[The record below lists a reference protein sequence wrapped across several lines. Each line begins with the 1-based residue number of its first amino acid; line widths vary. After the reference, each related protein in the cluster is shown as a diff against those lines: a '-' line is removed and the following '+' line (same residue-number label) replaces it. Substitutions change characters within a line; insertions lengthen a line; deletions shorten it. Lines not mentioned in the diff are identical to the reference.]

1 MSYPQYQNRVEEL
14 IKRYRYNP
22 ELFTAEQ
29 VNELQE
35 IAVSQNLDFKPKDD
49 DFSIKKAA
57 IKLQQG
63 FFEGF
68 TTISIGDEPT
78 NTYEAI
84 AHSLGHLA
92 GFAPGIIAA
101 PVRMVAGKTAGR
113 LVQSMGQKSIPM
125 IVGGLGQ
132 KGFEKGLAKA
142 GAESL
147 EFMKKGSA
155 TRSIAEQAVHLGT
168 ASAAS
173 SIWKGPD
180 QIFDAGVH
188 GALAGGAFGGIGN
201 FTRFN
206 NILKNGTPEQVKKAE
221 GVFKASL
228 GASLQTAPSI
238 VNGDPIEMIIYNT
251 LLGGY
256 FGYSSQPA
264 YRQEATKFISNLRN
278 DKTGETFF
286 RPEQNPEWNNYSKKT
301 KDYILNGE
309 GDWLGPVKD
318 MPATVNESARRYVI
332 KNNENVPQ
340 DMLESYISDRA
351 RNKFNTKE
359 PTMDELGVIYR
370 EQADKMWNGQTYGFE
385 TVSKVIK
392 DPDAVPGQNEVGTDT
407 TVKTERAKPKE
418 GEAKEPQPQDA
429 YKPEELGVISIDAD
443 GFIKFGKAHQEMD
456 GQQVGDKRIDRPAD
470 NLEQPIEPYTTLAY
484 VRKNVKENPKEI
496 LYKLVKPLGSKI
508 DKDTNNLI
516 PDVSPKEFWRMQENL
531 HSEHN
536 KYIFGGV
543 KEKGLLNIR
552 EYHIDSNIPIKS
564 IVDALVKGGHVSKKE
579 LKQSYSDSL
588 KIELELNAGE
598 GPIDTVKKMHERAWK
613 SNVLA
618 EAERNGLYE
627 KGGSL
632 DRLGEIMADGYSKNV
647 VDWNKREQLYHD
659 KSFPLQLEGKYKYGI
674 FSDKMVDERGKAI
687 DEIHASD
694 TDGTVFYNTKTHRE
708 ITENTKIPEDQITA
722 MNKPVMIA
730 KVADG
735 GVMAVKSAGRVAGPK
750 LQAFMDAKGLDMV
763 VFKSSSKHYGNQK
776 VHDMIYS
783 ERGYESSIAPEQVLQ
798 MNKSDVRI
806 NLGTKENPDTALKGQ
821 KFVKQL
827 FGVMNNTQ
835 FSPEHIEHVFNN
847 YFKPS
852 IDGTYSANQAVLAY
866 TNTGKGS
873 LSKLNINDVSAGT
886 VWKIINSNS
895 SNKNIQKLK
904 SHFLKQIHKLHRD
917 LDPEIT
923 DYEDVQY
930 TSDQWAQ
937 YLQRNNRI
945 LEAAGFESDGVRKLF
960 KYTRKHEERVMMKY
974 FIDRYLYPKYKYSA
988 KAWLSPKL
996 PEFKISEGEFM
1007 ADMDWNPDVIFKGK
1021 DYKLWD
1027 LWNLNRVLKGE
1038 KLSKTSEE
1046 KHKRR
1051 VKEIRKKFGKDYKD
1065 IDIKDIES
1073 ALEFTTIRVP
1083 ADSAS
1088 GVRIL
1093 KFRGFTGEKGV
1104 SIHTNGKDNEYLGGA
1119 DKDSDSAF
1127 LYQGFDAKTKQ
1138 GFKDNKYEWQKGN
1151 KQDGEY
1157 IPGKAEEFD
1166 SLFIGKEFAKKQKE
1180 VENSANDLNELSKQ
1194 LKDGKISQE
1203 VYNNAAYEHRLLSS
1217 RLMPYKTKASKFSPS
1232 MRKMVARSAARGQQ
1246 GLGFGITGKN
1256 IIMSFADAV
1265 NAKGGKHRVELIKKD
1280 DDFKYGEFEVSLKPG
1295 GIEKLRRLG
1304 REVVNRFADA
1314 ADYPSQ
1320 IDYSKVREILFRE
1333 AFDVKWI
1340 KIPNHVKNN
1349 PKLTLTEHAFKKLSN
1364 DSLFSQVKA
1373 TLNLANSAP
1382 KSYEKDGNPKSMQ
1395 ADAFETSVENAV
1407 RVINQ
1412 NDFGNMASRIL
1423 SQMKKDGVH
1432 MTGGLS
1438 PDVSTGKRSNYNL
1451 NILDKINS
1459 INREVN
1465 KLIMLGDKNLSK
1477 QELAFKKRLRRVL
1490 LGTEFNLTGDSYLTS
1505 VNLKTGK
1512 RESIIDL
1519 INMKNQWGDGPKFT
1533 TDLILDKIGNSLYT
1547 VASYNNIV
1555 KSGFNIYK
1563 SLISN
1568 GMKHN
1573 RAMEVVEKILL
1584 PISVES
1590 KRIKDIYENVGKEG
1604 GSDIWKVKLEEYDAE
1619 VRLFRNGPTLK
1630 KASEKNNIPIE
1641 YLKEYFNQWLL
1652 SPFDAGGTSSLRIG
1666 GPSKIPIQSQ
1676 SIPDSS
1682 LKGLFGEFNR
1692 IYEAGIKDMK
1702 VDAKDVA
1709 DTVLKSNFINTP
1721 ELSTGPSQSVESTA
1735 IKIIDIVKPK
1745 TKGKQDLES
1754 IALTDKELAD
1764 VRELKDNLSKN
1775 PEFAKNFND
1784 WFPSFHKD
1792 VVGYYKDVNAMN
1804 AMDVKAVNIWL
1815 KDLSTRSTGKWGS
1828 KVPDWIFRADP
1839 RTIDEAML
1847 LRDARLFSSFDKPVL
1862 QRDGSIKFKEV
1873 KKYMST
1879 AGAMKEFFQRI
1890 HTLENKY
1897 ISEIQDKN
1905 DKEFSFRKELTIE
1918 NSTALNDLV
1927 ISKRQGEEYISTD
1940 TYQKIKNKK
1949 FKIEGK
1955 EMDIDTAIDFISD
1968 KYTKVFKEVS
1978 EKWIHSP
1985 KNDKYIKYNKDGSI
1999 DVQHFFR
2006 TALEPAAKGQGLE
2019 IVPIETLLKF
2029 NYEYALEKKI
2039 SDGHWK
2045 SSRAKYRKKHPF
2057 KEVGAKKF
2065 EEYFPHMDFGKTEK
2079 ARAEILKFKT
2089 ERIEQAFEDAIKA
2102 GKSEK
2107 EAWEAKAIE
2116 ALKWDM
2122 ISESGE
2128 AISSGIARDVID
2140 GINNN
2145 VDFVALSKKTQ
2156 GIGLNKRTQNILD
2169 REFDMPGYSRRTD
2182 VIDNYIE
2189 NVIRNH
2195 YKLIQASMGN
2205 YQIDRFE
2212 KSKTFGKDTKDW
2224 AFVLRE
2230 YLKNSLGHQTTFS
2243 EDIVNA
2249 TGISKRMKGI
2259 LDKSFYYNMSDQR
2272 VIDGWNKLDKSFGKH
2287 ASKVP
2292 FLKNLPKV
2300 TANKTENPELYK
2312 EQVKARQEYQSR
2324 IIHELGRKEAKFQL
2338 MTLLANSGT
2347 ATANM
2352 FGGSSMTIAS
2362 AGFRNFRRANSS
2374 KWLTENVIKDSKG
2387 QFHLKLEEVIIDKVT
2402 GKKRQKL
2409 VKTKKHLD
2417 KWIAEQG
2424 VIDNFIQDEL
2434 QLNTAWKAEFSKN
2447 KENTQ
2452 NFIKEAKKI
2461 ISKNPDVKDATLF
2474 ELARRYNINKAL
2486 LKGGAWFMAASER
2499 KLRMDAFLSHAL
2511 QFRDQ
2516 FGTMVKD
2523 LPLSDPAVIEAGL
2536 KGIEAT
2542 QFLYH
2547 SAFRPA
2553 YMRTSLGKVLTRFK
2567 LFAFQSIRTRRE
2579 LYRKAKYY
2587 GFKPGTEGFEK
2598 FKDLFLIDMMTFA
2611 LGSAFSYSLFDTAL
2625 PPPYDWAQETGQ
2637 WLFGDKRER
2646 EKAFFGQWPY
2656 PVAPL
2661 QIATPPVARI
2671 PMSVFSSLF
2680 NNDWDRFMD
2689 YHIYTMFPFG
2699 RMVRQFDKTFDEP
2712 YGTTL
2717 GRGMQQ
2723 FFRLPGDKLVSK
2735 IDRAKLADRRKQEIK
2750 EELEYFNE
2758 VA

>member
-14 IKRYRYNP
+14 IKQYRYNP

-35 IAVSQNLDFKPKDD
+35 IAVSQNLEFKPKDD

-78 NTYEAI
+78 NTYESI

-101 PVRMVAGKTAGR
+101 PVKMVAGKTAGK
-113 LVQSMGQKSIPM
+113 LVQSMGQKSVPM
-125 IVGGLGQ
+125 IFGGLGQ

-155 TRSIAEQAVHLGT
+155 TRSIAEQAVHLGV

-173 SIWKGPD
+173 NIWKGPD

-206 NILKNGTPEQVKKAE
+206 NILKNGSPEQIKKAE

-264 YRQEATKFISNLRN
+264 YRQEATKFISGLRF

-286 RPEQNPEWNNYSKKT
+286 RPEQSPEWNNYSKKT

-340 DMLESYISDRA
+340 DMLESYISNRA

-370 EQADKMWNGQTYGFE
+370 EEADKMWNGQTYGFE
-385 TVSKVIK
+385 TAPKVTV

-407 TVKTERAKPKE
+407 TIKTERAKPKE

-443 GFIKFGKAHQEMD
+443 GLIKFGKAHQEID

-484 VRKNVKENPKEI
+484 VRKNVAENNKKV

-508 DKDTNNLI
+508 DKDTNDLI
-516 PDVSPKEFWRMQENL
+516 SDISPREFWRMQENL
-531 HSEHN
+531 HSDHN

-543 KEKGLLNIR
+543 KDKGLLNVR
-552 EYHIDSNIPIKS
+552 EYHLDSNMPIKA

-579 LKQSYSDSL
+579 LEQSYQDSL
-588 KIELELNAGE
+588 KIELEWNAGE

-613 SNVLA
+613 SNILA
-618 EAERNGLYE
+618 EAERNGLYQ
-627 KGGSL
+627 KGGNL

-659 KSFPLQLEGKYKYGI
+659 KSFPLQLEGKYKYGV
-674 FSDKMVDERGKAI
+674 FSDKMIDELGVAI

-708 ITENTKIPEDQITA
+708 ITENTKIPETA

-763 VFKSSSKHYGNQK
+763 VFKSASKHYGNQK

-806 NLGTKENPDTALKGQ
+806 NLGTKENPSTALKGQ

-835 FSPEHIEHVFNN
+835 FSPEHIEHVFNT

-852 IDGTYSANQAVLAY
+852 IQGKDASNKIALDYV
-866 TNTGKGS
+866 NTGKGN
-873 LSKLNINDVSAGT
+873 LSKLHINDVSTGT

-904 SHFLKQIHKLHRD
+904 SHFLKQIHKLHKD

-923 DYEDVQY
+923 DYEDTQY
-930 TSDQWAQ
+930 TSDEWAQ

-1007 ADMDWNPDVIFKGK
+1007 ADSDFNPNVTYKGK
-1021 DYKLWD
+1021 DYKLKD
-1027 LWNLNRVLKGE
+1027 LWRMHE
-1038 KLSKTSEE
+1038 KDPNN
-1046 KHKRR
+1046 
-1051 VKEIRKKFGKDYKD
+1051 KDLQD
-1065 IDIKDIES
+1065 
-1073 ALEFTTIRVP
+1073 ALDYTVIRVP

-1151 KQDGEY
+1151 KQNGEY

-1166 SLFIGKEFAKKQKE
+1166 SLFIGSNHKEQ
-1180 VENSANDLNELSKQ
+1180 SA
-1194 LKDGKISQE
+1194 
-1203 VYNNAAYEHRLLSS
+1203 
-1217 RLMPYKTKASKFSPS
+1217 PYKSKASKFSPS
-1232 MRKMVARSAARGQQ
+1232 MRRMVARSAARGQQ

-1256 IIMSFADAV
+1256 MIMSFADAV
-1265 NAKGGKHRVELIKKD
+1265 NAKGGTHRVQLAGKKGVYAD
-1280 DDFKYGEFEVSLKPG
+1280 YEVSLKPG

-1320 IDYSKVREILFRE
+1320 VDYSKVREILFNE
-1333 AFDVKWI
+1333 AFDVKVNQWPDFI
-1340 KIPNHVKNN
+1340 EGATPF
-1349 PKLTLTEHAFKKLSN
+1349 KLLGRDN
-1364 DSLFSQVKA
+1364 LFSQIKS
-1373 TLNLANSAP
+1373 TLNLANSTP
-1382 KSYEKDGNPKSMQ
+1382 KSYRADGTSTSMSPS
-1395 ADAFETSVENAV
+1395 AFESAIENTY
-1407 RVINQ
+1407 RGIRE
-1412 NDFGNMASRIL
+1412 NDFGNISSRII
-1423 SQMKKDGVH
+1423 SEMRNDGVH
-1432 MTGGLS
+1432 LDGSLNPSATS
-1438 PDVSTGKRSNYNL
+1438 QRTADQNIQIINRINEINRQIDVSIRK
-1451 NILDKINS
+1451 
-1459 INREVN
+1459 
-1465 KLIMLGDKNLSK
+1465 GDESLSK
-1477 QELAFKKRLRRVL
+1477 QQLVFKNKFRKMLF
-1490 LGTEFNLTGDSYLTS
+1490 GAEFNLQGRDYMITEKDVTELLSQQWPD
-1505 VNLKTGK
+1505 GK
-1512 RESIIDL
+1512 
-1519 INMKNQWGDGPKFT
+1519 PKFT
-1533 TDLILDKIGNSLYT
+1533 TDFILDKMGNSIYA

-1555 KSGFNIYK
+1555 KSGYNIYK
-1563 SLISN
+1563 DLIAS
-1568 GMKHN
+1568 GVKHKE
-1573 RAMEVVEKILL
+1573 AMSTTEKILK
-1584 PISVES
+1584 PIAKKSQEL
-1590 KRIKDIYENVGKEG
+1590 KELYENLGKEEG
-1604 GSDIWKVKLEEYDAE
+1604 RDIWETKLEQYDMDVNLYKA
-1619 VRLFRNGPTLK
+1619 LLK
-1630 KASEKNNIPIE
+1630 KGAKNNNISHEHIF
-1641 YLKEYFNQWLL
+1641 EYFNQWLL
-1652 SPFDAGGTSSLRIG
+1652 SPFHPGLSKKRDS

-1676 SIPDSS
+1676 SIPDSA

-1692 IYEAGIKDMK
+1692 IYEAGIKDIK

-1735 IKIIDIVKPK
+1735 IKIIDIVKRK
-1745 TKGKQDLES
+1745 TTGKQDLES
-1754 IALTDKELAD
+1754 AALTEKELLD
-1764 VRELKDNLSKN
+1764 VKELKDNLSKN
-1775 PEFAKNFND
+1775 PEFSKNFD
-1784 WFPSFHKD
+1784 EWFPSFHHD
-1792 VVGYYKDVNAMN
+1792 VVGYYKDVNAIN
-1804 AMDVKAVNIWL
+1804 ARDIKAVNIWL

-1839 RTIDEAML
+1839 RTVDEAMM
-1847 LRDARLFSSFDKPVL
+1847 LREAKLFNSFDKPVL
-1862 QRDGSIKFKEV
+1862 QKDGTIV
-1873 KKYMST
+1873 KKDIKRYMST

-1890 HTLENKY
+1890 HTLENKF
-1897 ISEIQDKN
+1897 ISEVQERN
-1905 DKEFSFRKELTIE
+1905 DKELKFRKELTIE
-1918 NSTALNDLV
+1918 DSTSLNDLV

-1955 EMDIDTAIDFISD
+1955 EMDIDTAIDFISN
-1968 KYTKVFKEVS
+1968 KYTKIFKEVS
-1978 EKWIHSP
+1978 EKWIHSS
-1985 KNDKYIKYNKDGSI
+1985 KNDKYIKFNKNGSI
-1999 DVQHFFR
+1999 NIEHFFNK
-2006 TALEPAAKGQGLE
+2006 ALKPAAKGYGLAN
-2019 IVPIETLLKF
+2019 VPIETLLRF
-2029 NYEYALEKKI
+2029 NYEYSLEKQI

-2045 SSRAKYRKKHPF
+2045 SSRDKYRKKYPF
-2057 KEVGAKKF
+2057 KGVGSKKF
-2065 EEYFPHMDFGKTEK
+2065 EEYFPHMDFGKTQK
-2079 ARAEILKFKT
+2079 SRAEILKFKT

-2128 AISSGIARDVID
+2128 AISSGISRDVID
-2140 GINNN
+2140 AINNN
-2145 VDFVALSKKTQ
+2145 VNFIELAKKTD

-2169 REFDMPGYSRRTD
+2169 RQFDMPGYSRRTD

-2195 YKLIQASMGN
+2195 YKLIQASVGN

-2212 KSKTFGKDTKDW
+2212 KTGKLGKDTKDW

-2243 EDIVNA
+2243 DDIIAA

-2259 LDKSFYYNMSDQR
+2259 LDKSMYSMMSDQN
-2272 VIDGWNKLDKSFGKH
+2272 IINKWDKLEKSFGKH
-2287 ASKVP
+2287 ASKTP
-2292 FLKNLPKV
+2292 FLKNLPQV
-2300 TANKTENPELYK
+2300 TANKNGTKEELKLHK
-2312 EQVKARQEYQSR
+2312 EQVKARREYQSR

-2374 KWLTENVIKDSKG
+2374 KWLEKNIIRNAKGEYHLELEN
-2387 QFHLKLEEVIIDKVT
+2387 
-2402 GKKRQKL
+2402 KKI
-2409 VKTKKHLD
+2409 VKTKKELD

-2447 KENTQ
+2447 KENVE
-2452 NFIKEAKKI
+2452 NFIKESKKI
-2461 ISKNPDVKDATLF
+2461 ISNNPDVKDATLF
-2474 ELARRYNINKAL
+2474 ELAKRYNINKAL
-2486 LKGGAWFMAASER
+2486 LKGGAWFMASSER

-2511 QFRDQ
+2511 QYRDQ

-2553 YMRTSLGKVLTRFK
+2553 YMRTSLGKVMTRFK
-2567 LFAFQSIRTRRE
+2567 LFAFQSVRTRRE

-2587 GFKPGTEGFEK
+2587 GFEQGTQGFER
-2598 FKDLFLIDMMTFA
+2598 FKDLFLIDMMTMA
-2611 LGSAFSYSLFDTAL
+2611 LGTAFSYSLFDTAL
-2625 PPPYDWAQETGQ
+2625 PPPYDWMQETGQ
-2637 WLFGDKRER
+2637 WLFGDKKER

-2661 QIATPPVARI
+2661 QVVTPPIARI
-2671 PMSVFSSLF
+2671 PQTVGSAFTSFF
-2680 NNDWDRFMD
+2680 NNDWDRFLD
-2689 YHIYTMFPFG
+2689 YQLYTMFPFG
-2699 RMVRQFDKTFDEP
+2699 RMARQFDKTFDEP

-2723 FFRLPGDKLVSK
+2723 FFRLPTDKLVSK
-2735 IDRAKLADRRKQEIK
+2735 IDRAKLKDRRKNEIE

>member
-1 MSYPQYQNRVEEL
+1 MSYPQYQQRVEEL

-35 IAVSQNLDFKPKDD
+35 IAVSQDLDFKPKDD

-101 PVRMVAGKTAGR
+101 PVRMVAGQTAGR

-221 GVFKASL
+221 NVFKASL

-278 DKTGETFF
+278 DRTGETFF

-318 MPATVNESARRYVI
+318 MPATINESARRYVI

-340 DMLESYISDRA
+340 DMLESYILDRA

-370 EQADKMWNGQTYGFE
+370 EEANKMWNGQTYGFE
-385 TVSKVIK
+385 TASKVVV

-407 TVKTERAKPKE
+407 TVKTERTKPKE
-418 GEAKEPQPQDA
+418 GETKEPEPQDS

-443 GFIKFGKAHQEMD
+443 GVVKFGRKHGEMD

-484 VRKNVKENPKEI
+484 VRKNVAENNKKV

-508 DKDTNNLI
+508 DKDTNDLI
-516 PDVSPKEFWRMQENL
+516 PDISPREFWRMQETLN
-531 HSEHN
+531 SQD
-536 KYIFGGV
+536 KYIYGGV
-543 KEKGLLNIR
+543 KDKGLLNIR
-552 EYHIDSNIPIKS
+552 EYHIDSNMPIKT
-564 IVDALVKGGHVSKKE
+564 IVDALVKGGHVSRKE
-579 LKQSYSDSL
+579 LEQSYRDSL
-588 KIELELNAGE
+588 KIELEWNAGE
-598 GPIDTVKKMHERAWK
+598 GPVDAIKKMHERAWK
-613 SNVLA
+613 SNILA
-618 EAERNGLYE
+618 EAERNGLYK

-659 KSFPLQLEGKYKYGI
+659 KSFPLELAGKYRYGV
-674 FSDKMVDERGKAI
+674 FSDKMVDELGVAI

-708 ITENTKIPEDQITA
+708 ITENTKIPETA

-763 VFKSSSKHYGNQK
+763 IFKSASKHYGNQK

-806 NLGTKENPDTALKGQ
+806 NLGTKENPETALKGQ

-835 FSPEHIEHVFNN
+835 FSPEHIEHVFNT

-852 IDGTYSANQAVLAY
+852 IQGKDFANELVLNYA
-866 TNTGKGS
+866 NKGEGN
-873 LSKLNINDVSAGT
+873 LNKLHINDVSAST
-886 VWKIINSNS
+886 VWKIINSSS

-923 DYEDVQY
+923 DYEDTQY
-930 TSDQWAQ
+930 TSDQWAM

-996 PEFKISEGEFM
+996 PEFKINEGEFM

-1038 KLSKTSEE
+1038 KLSKTSEA

-1065 IDIKDIES
+1065 IDIKDIEN

-1166 SLFIGKEFAKKQKE
+1166 SLFIGSNHKEQ
-1180 VENSANDLNELSKQ
+1180 SA
-1194 LKDGKISQE
+1194 
-1203 VYNNAAYEHRLLSS
+1203 
-1217 RLMPYKTKASKFSPS
+1217 PYKTKASKFSPS
-1232 MRKMVARSAARGQQ
+1232 MRRMVARSAARGQQ

-1256 IIMSFADAV
+1256 MIMSFADAV
-1265 NAKGGKHRVELIKKD
+1265 NAKGGTHRVILEGKSGVYAD
-1280 DDFKYGEFEVSLKPG
+1280 YEVSLKPG

-1320 IDYSKVREILFRE
+1320 VDYSKVREILFKE
-1333 AFDVKWI
+1333 AFDVKVNQWPDFI
-1340 KIPNHVKNN
+1340 EGATPF
-1349 PKLTLTEHAFKKLSN
+1349 KLLGRDN
-1364 DSLFSQVKA
+1364 LFSQVKA
-1373 TLNLANSAP
+1373 TLNLANSTP
-1382 KSYEKDGNPKSMQ
+1382 KSYRGDGTPSAMSS
-1395 ADAFETSVENAV
+1395 DVFEASVLNAA
-1407 RVINQ
+1407 REISR
-1412 NDFGNMASRIL
+1412 NDFGNIASRII
-1423 SQMKKDGVH
+1423 SQMKADGVH
-1432 MTGGLS
+1432 KDSSLS
-1438 PDVSTGKRSNYNL
+1438 PLVSNADRAFDNVNILNRLNEINRQIDVS
-1451 NILDKINS
+1451 I
-1459 INREVN
+1459 RE
-1465 KLIMLGDKNLSK
+1465 GDKSLSK
-1477 QELAFKKRLRRVL
+1477 QELAFKKKFRKMLF
-1490 LGTEFNLTGDSYLTS
+1490 GAEFNLQGRDYMMTEKDVRTLLEQQWP
-1505 VNLKTGK
+1505 NGK
-1512 RESIIDL
+1512 
-1519 INMKNQWGDGPKFT
+1519 PKFT
-1533 TDLILDKIGNSLYT
+1533 TEFILDKIGNSIYA

-1555 KSGFNIYK
+1555 KSGYNIYK
-1563 SLISN
+1563 DLIAT

-1573 RAMEVVEKILL
+1573 EAMKVTEKILK
-1584 PISVES
+1584 PIAKKSQEL
-1590 KRIKDIYENVGKEG
+1590 KELYENIGKEEG
-1604 GSDIWKVKLEEYDAE
+1604 RDVWETKLEQYDTDVNLYKA
-1619 VRLFRNGPTLK
+1619 LLK
-1630 KASEKNNIPIE
+1630 KGAKNNNISHEHIF
-1641 YLKEYFNQWLL
+1641 EYFNQWLL
-1652 SPFDAGGTSSLRIG
+1652 SPFHPGLSKKRDS

-1676 SIPDSS
+1676 SIPDSA

-1754 IALTDKELAD
+1754 IALNEKELAD

-2006 TALEPAAKGQGLE
+2006 TALEPAAKGQKLE
-2019 IVPIETLLKF
+2019 IVPIETLLRF
-2029 NYEYALEKKI
+2029 NHEYLLEKKI

-2045 SSRAKYRKKHPF
+2045 SSRTKYRKKYPF
-2057 KEVGAKKF
+2057 KKVGAKDF
-2065 EEYFPHMDFGKTEK
+2065 EKYFPHMDFGKTK
-2079 ARAEILKFKT
+2079 ITRAEILKFKT

-2128 AISSGIARDVID
+2128 AISGGIARDVID
-2140 GINNN
+2140 AINSN
-2145 VDFVALSKKTQ
+2145 VDFVALSKKTE

-2182 VIDNYIE
+2182 VIDNYME

-2230 YLKNSLGHQTTFS
+2230 YLKNSLGHQTTFA
-2243 EDIVNA
+2243 EDIVKA

-2272 VIDGWNKLDKSFGKH
+2272 VIDSWNKLDKSFGKH

-2292 FLKNLPKV
+2292 FLKNLPPV
-2300 TANKTENPELYK
+2300 TANKNGTKEEVKLYK

-2347 ATANM
+2347 ATANI

-2387 QFHLKLEEVIIDKVT
+2387 QFHLKLENNRT
-2402 GKKRQKL
+2402 
-2409 VKTKKHLD
+2409 VKTKKDLD

-2452 NFIKEAKKI
+2452 NFIKEATKI

-2499 KLRMDAFLSHAL
+2499 KLRMDAFISHAL
-2511 QFRDQ
+2511 QYRDQ

-2553 YMRTSLGKVLTRFK
+2553 YMRTSLGKVMTRFK

-2587 GFKPGTEGFEK
+2587 GFEPGTEGFER
-2598 FKDLFLIDMMTFA
+2598 FKDLFLIDMMTMA

-2661 QIATPPVARI
+2661 QIATPPIARI

-2723 FFRLPGDKLVSK
+2723 FFRLPTDKLVSK
-2735 IDRAKLADRRKQEIK
+2735 IDRAKLADRRRQEIE